1 MLSGLRDQEAS
12 ELGSGF
18 PGTLSVG
25 SPACVGG
32 LPTMRGG
39 AAGGGGGGT
48 KRPWLSAPQGTTHVS
63 EAVLDPPVEKP
74 TTAGPPSPHPPCG
87 TEQLPS

>member
-1 MLSGLRDQEAS
+1 MLSGVRDQEAS

-32 LPTMRGG
+32 LPTMR
-39 AAGGGGGGT
+39 GGGT

-87 TEQLPS
+87 TEQLPN